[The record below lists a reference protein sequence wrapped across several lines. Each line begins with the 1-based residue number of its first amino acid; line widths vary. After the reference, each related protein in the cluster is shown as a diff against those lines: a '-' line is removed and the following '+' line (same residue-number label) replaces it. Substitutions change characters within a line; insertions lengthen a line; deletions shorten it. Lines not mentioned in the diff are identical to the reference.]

1 MNNIWSEN
9 KKVNTAV
16 NILLLLMATNFFNYG
31 QLLLPIIC
39 LILFIDNKY
48 KFNVNNI
55 RTFIVLCLFGITFL
69 AFSYELGLYS
79 FIGLFLPMAY
89 YIGSNIK
96 EVNEENIKHI
106 IYLLTLGMGT
116 HVLLNFGTDLFQ
128 RGPQCFKRN
137 SHLDVWTQGEYPT
150 TQTSILYIFIIG
162 IVYYVLIYENNKK
175 FRKIL
180 LSFFVLMMIYEI
192 ALGRRSPFL
201 ILAVVAYTAMLAD
214 MLIMKNRNKLM
225 LMVIYATLVCI
236 IFALFLIY
244 FSIHGNLE
252 VRMLIE
258 RISIFRKFTWFGFES
273 GRLNIFAQAM
283 KLAPYHMFGGKEIS
297 AIIEWDIHDLWFDTF
312 DYAGIVPFIILVLHS
327 VISTF
332 VFVKFY
338 KNMNISKEF
347 KFLISTLFGCIIFQM
362 CIEPIMTGASIFLL
376 CSVVVFALLERL
388 TIIVYNK

>member
-9 KKVNTAV
+9 KKVNIAV
-16 NILLLLMATNFFNYG
+16 NILLFLMATNFFNYG

-55 RTFIVLCLFGITFL
+55 RTFIILCLFGITFL

-96 EVNEENIKHI
+96 KVNEENIKHL

-137 SHLDVWTQGEYPT
+137 SHFDVWTQGEYPT

-162 IVYYVLIYENNKK
+162 IVYYVLIYENNKR

-180 LSFFVLMMIYEI
+180 LSVFVLMMLYEV

-201 ILAVVAYTAMLAD
+201 ILIAAAYVAMLAD

-225 LMVIYATLVCI
+225 LTIIYISIACVIVVLLMIY
-236 IFALFLIY
+236 LFK
-244 FSIHGNLE
+244 HGPYD

-273 GRLNIFAQAM
+273 GRLNIFGQAM

-312 DYAGIVPFIILVLHS
+312 DYAGIVPFVILVLHS
-327 VISTF
+327 VMSTF

-338 KNMNISKEF
+338 KNRSISREF
-347 KFLISTLFGCIIFQM
+347 KFFISTLFGCIIFQM

-376 CSVVVFALLERL
+376 SSVIVFALLERL